1 MLDSSVQ
8 VLYHLA
14 YQFIRFQLLI
24 ISFTLEI
31 AMSFCTSQVQ
41 WIPSKLEQSFQICG
55 KWN

>member
-1 MLDSSVQ
+1 MLDSSIQ

-14 YQFIRFQLLI
+14 YQSILFQLLI

-41 WIPSKLEQSFQICG
+41 
-55 KWN
+55 